1 MDGIKKLASLF
12 ALVLVCFS
20 IKANDSLKFTIT
32 LPETVMT
39 GAEAA
44 ITITTDEVFNG
55 VQSATV
61 NQQPVEVTFI
71 NGKAQI
77 PYSFKETGTYTVTIG
92 PQTQTG
98 HVQTIPLWLSVIPPL
113 LAIGMALIFKEVISS
128 LFLGV
133 LSGAFIIY
141 LYKDGALGLFTG
153 FLSVINKY
161 ILPVLLDEG
170 HMSII
175 VFSMLIGGMVTIISR
190 NGGMFGFVNIL
201 AKYARTAKSGQLVTW
216 ALGIVIFFDDY
227 ANTLV
232 VGNAMRPLTDRLK
245 ISREKL
251 AYIVDSTAAPV
262 VSIAFVTTW
271 IGAQLSYVQ
280 SGIDSLPDLNE
291 NSYNVFLSSLQYAF
305 YPILTIIFMLV
316 LIMRGRDFG
325 PMHKFE
331 TKARQRDTEEY
342 LETTHSAEEEELQS
356 LTPDEQTPKKAFN
369 GVLPILVLVI
379 GTIAGL
385 YYTGKD
391 AVDWADGSIGFFRKI
406 SMVIGAANS
415 YLALLWASMC
425 SLGVAVL
432 LTLGQRLLTLDQTM
446 SAMLK
451 GFKFMLNAFMILVLA
466 WSLAELTEE
475 LHTANFITQNLIEL
489 NVSPFLIP
497 AITFIIA
504 GAVAFSTGSSWS
516 TMAIVYPIMLPATWL
531 LCKDANM
538 DYEAS
543 LSLFHNVVSCVLA
556 GAILGDHCSPIS
568 DTTILSSLASSC
580 NHINHVRTQMPYA
593 LTVAAISLIVGTLP
607 AAFGIPFYITLPVAV
622 VIIWLIVSFIGKKV
636 EEPTYLVND

>member
-1 MDGIKKLASLF
+1 MRGIKKLTSLF
-12 ALVLVCFS
+12 VLLLVCLT
-20 IKANDSLKFTIT
+20 IKASDSLTYTIT
-32 LPETVMT
+32 LPQTVMAGT
-39 GAEAA
+39 NC
-44 ITITTDEVFNG
+44 TIDIETNPAYNG
-55 VQSATV
+55 VQTATI
-61 NQQPVEVTFI
+61 NQQQVEITFA
-71 NGKAQI
+71 NGKAQLLQTFAQ
-77 PYSFKETGTYTVTIG
+77 SANCTVTIG

-98 HVQTIPLWLSVIPPL
+98 YVQAIPLWLSVIPPL

-133 LSGAFIIY
+133 LSGAYIIY

-153 FLSVINKY
+153 FISVVNKY

-216 ALGIVIFFDDY
+216 ALGIIIFFDDY

-316 LIMRGRDFG
+316 LILRGRDFG

-331 TKARQRDTEEY
+331 THARQRDTEEY
-342 LETTHSAEEEELQS
+342 LETTHSAEEDELQS
-356 LTPDEQTPKKAFN
+356 LTPDEQTPKRAFN
-369 GVLPILVLVI
+369 GVIPILVLII

-391 AVDWADGSIGFFRKI
+391 AVNWDDATLGFFRKV

-425 SLGVAVL
+425 SLAVAVL
-432 LTLGQRLLTLDQTM
+432 LTLSQRLLTLEKTM

-466 WSLAELTEE
+466 WSLAELTAE
-475 LHTANFITQNLIEL
+475 LHTANFITNNLINL
-489 NVSPFLIP
+489 HVPPFVIP

-531 LCKDANM
+531 LCKETNM
-538 DYEAS
+538 DYDAS
-543 LSLFHNVVSCVLA
+543 LSIFHNVVSCVLA

-580 NHINHVRTQMPYA
+580 NHINHVKTQMPYA

-607 AAFGIPFYITLPVAV
+607 AAFGIPFYITLPVSV
-622 VIIWLIVSFIGKKV
+622 VIIWIIVSFIGKKV
-636 EEPTYLVND
+636 EEPKYLVND